1 MIILGCFY
9 SRIEGPLEASNDG
22 GKTVVREM
30 ERLSSKEGIP
40 PEAVPLLIEEAID
53 RWEPRSRRSDEVSR
67 SAREAA
73 REVVRDEEVAGP
85 IVREAR
91 LVDAFAEWLNGEGWV
106 VRRRQI
112 DRGRQVD
119 LLATRGE
126 EVLLVETKA
135 YVASPVSTAAVQQAA
150 ALRSVYPDL
159 RAALPGY
166 HARAALV
173 VNAEPGV
180 SAAALDSARTL
191 GVEVYSVDAS
201 GDVHLLVDAGPP

>member
-1 MIILGCFY
+1 
-9 SRIEGPLEASNDG
+9 
-22 GKTVVREM
+22 M

-73 REVVRDEEVAGP
+73 REVVRDEEVAGRS
-85 IVREAR
+85 VREAR

-106 VRRRQI
+106 ARRRQI
-112 DRGRQVD
+112 DRARQVY

-126 EVLLVETKA
+126 EVLLVEAKA
-135 YVASPVSTAAVQQAA
+135 YVASPVSTAAVKQAA
-150 ALRSVYPDL
+150 APRSMYPDL